1 MKIPAAGGTPVSV
14 GPPGFGRLNDIH
26 VHKSNP
32 GSPDSLSGQC
42 CLGTFLQERMAVRVG
57 MAAATGYAYLQQMVA
72 QSVSK

>member
-32 GSPDSLSGQC
+32 GSPGMFYV
-42 CLGTFLQERMAVRVG
+42 FLQ
-57 MAAATGYAYLQQMVA
+57 
-72 QSVSK
+72 SK